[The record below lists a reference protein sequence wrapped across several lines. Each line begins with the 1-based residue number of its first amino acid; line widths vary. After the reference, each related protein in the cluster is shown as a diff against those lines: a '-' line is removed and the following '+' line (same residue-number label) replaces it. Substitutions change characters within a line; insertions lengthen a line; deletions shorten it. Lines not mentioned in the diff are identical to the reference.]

1 MIGAPND
8 GIILPEDT
16 PPNCAAN
23 VACAIDS
30 NSTQCTDVL
39 GGSSFT
45 TVVRTSYFGEPDE
58 NGCEVFRL
66 TLTGDRVYMCGC
78 NPSKSFPGCRF
89 KFFTAAQVD
98 KLVVP
103 GGGSKPQNEPQNEC
117 ENITSEKKCGKKAGG
132 KCTWKMNSRDL
143 GTEYLLNNRPEEG
156 GKCIANEGGLG
167 ASYPI
172 VASEAVVGA
181 NAIKQSNSGYGLNG
195 QFSALAFVAL
205 MAYKVFN

>member
-30 NSTQCTDVL
+30 NTDVL

-66 TLTGDRVYMCGC
+66 TLTGQAIGYTC
-78 NPSKSFPGCRF
+78 
-89 KFFTAAQVD
+89 VD
-98 KLVVP
+98 AIQANLSLVVAL
-103 GGGSKPQNEPQNEC
+103 SSLLLLKL
-117 ENITSEKKCGKKAGG
+117 IS
-132 KCTWKMNSRDL
+132 SL
-143 GTEYLLNNRPEEG
+143 YL
-156 GKCIANEGGLG
+156 
-167 ASYPI
+167 
-172 VASEAVVGA
+172 VEAVSHRMSHRMSVKISHQRRNVVRRQVESVRGR
-181 NAIKQSNSGYGLNG
+181 
-195 QFSALAFVAL
+195 
-205 MAYKVFN
+205 